1 MRGFSQ
7 WSPNQTI
14 HLFGSSAVWGQHLE
28 HAHPETPQEAQSGV
42 GREAVPGI
50 LVPYVAP
57 SGMAVTWWL
66 DGSRSMLRSSAK
78 ASSVLVHT
86 LQSLYTGILVQGT
99 LASRLTF

>member
-1 MRGFSQ
+1 M
-7 WSPNQTI
+7 
-14 HLFGSSAVWGQHLE
+14 
-28 HAHPETPQEAQSGV
+28 
-42 GREAVPGI
+42 PGI